1 MNIPKSITDYKTY
14 VENTPQAIRDTCRA
28 QEGVSAARKRLD
40 ESHRVFFAGSGSS
53 IPAALLGAQLLTRHT
68 EKMGIFAPS
77 SMLLDTIHLTE
88 HDTIVLVSQ
97 GWNRADAAL
106 ITHKVL
112 QEKAHLIVVTGH
124 PERGSNYNL
133 DENRVTIVPIFP
145 TIEKIFCRPA
155 TAVTGYIKITQLV
168 ERLIG
173 ITYTENQW
181 LKAYEEGIK
190 TPPSSLKANKQY
202 VILASSLLLCS
213 GNNIALSLRE
223 GAGYYGTMQEIES
236 YGHGVYV
243 PDQTHKD
250 TTRYIVLT
258 TNDAYYKSAVRRIQP
273 MIETAHSNCEVWSA
287 PDDAVLANVT
297 FMGRIAGTVLMSI
310 ERNGW
315 DMNNPPGMEENRS
328 FHEVGIQS

>member
-1 MNIPKSITDYKTY
+1 MDTPKSITDYKTY
-14 VENTPQAIRDTCRA
+14 VENTPQAIRDTYRT
-28 QEGVSAARKRLD
+28 QEGVSAARERLD
-40 ESHRVFFAGSGSS
+40 KSHRVFFAGSGSS
-53 IPAALLGAQLLTRHT
+53 IPAALLGAQLLTRYT
-68 EKMGIFAPS
+68 EKTGIFAPS
-77 SMLLDTIHLTE
+77 SMLLDKIHLTE

-106 ITHKVL
+106 ITRKAL
-112 QEKAHLIVVTGH
+112 QGKAHLIVVTGH
-124 PERGSNYNL
+124 PERGSNYDL

-155 TAVTGYIKITQLV
+155 TAVTGYIKIAQLI
-168 ERLIG
+168 EQLIG
-173 ITYTENQW
+173 ITYTKDAW

-190 TPPSSLKANKQY
+190 TAPSSLETDKQY

-223 GAGYYGTMQEIES
+223 GAGHYGTMQEIES

-243 PDQTHKD
+243 PDQAHKN

-258 TNDAYYKSAVRRIQP
+258 TNDAYYRSAVQRIQP
-273 MIETAHSNCEVWSA
+273 MLETVSSSYEVWSA
-287 PDDAVLANVT
+287 SDDAVLANIT
-297 FMGRIAGTVLMSI
+297 FMGRIAGTVLTSI
-310 ERNGW
+310 EQNGW

-328 FHEVGIQS
+328 FHEVGIQ